1 METNLTNRTETT
13 AEFTVSL
20 NEAELKTTVTHVFDD
35 MRPRVK
41 ASGFRPGKAPNQI
54 VERELG
60 SATIQSEVIDHA
72 IQSSYSKA
80 VRELDLPIVAQ
91 PEVTLDKFVPFTE
104 LSYKATVELMPT
116 VTLPDYKSYKMKRP
130 VITIDPAEV
139 DQAIEELRRREST
152 RLTVERAAK
161 MGDEVAFDFE
171 GTKDGTPVRG
181 ATAKNHVLT
190 MGSGNFIPGFEEELI
205 GIKTGEEKTF
215 DITFPDSYH
224 EESLAG
230 QVVTFKITMNKV
242 DELILPELNKE
253 LVEKVSPFKTV
264 AELRESLQTNMADKR
279 ADEASKKFENELL
292 EKLVEDAKF
301 EVPNALLNQQLDR
314 LRGDLTQNL
323 SYSGLDMEKYLEM
336 LKKTQ
341 DELDEDMKP
350 EARKR
355 VGLAMVLT
363 EVAKVEKIELSSA
376 DLDAEVAR
384 LKGQYP
390 DPQAQ
395 AELDSPQTREE
406 LYNHLMASRVVAK
419 LVDYAESK

>member
-1 METNLTNRTETT
+1 METKLTNRTDTT

-20 NEAELKTTVTHVFDD
+20 NEAELKTTVAHVFDD
-35 MRPRVK
+35 LRPRVK
-41 ASGFRPGKAPNQI
+41 ASGFRPGKAPNTI

-80 VRELDLPIVAQ
+80 LRELDLPIVAQ
-91 PEVTLDKFVPFTE
+91 PEVTLEKFVPFTE
-104 LSYKATVELMPT
+104 LSYKATVELMPK
-116 VTLPDYKSYKMKRP
+116 VTLPDYKSYRMKRP
-130 VITIDPAEV
+130 VVTVDPIEV
-139 DQAIEELRRREST
+139 DQALEELRRRESI
-152 RLTVERAAK
+152 RETVERPAQK
-161 MGDEVAFDFE
+161 GDEVAFDFE
-171 GTKDGTPVRG
+171 GSKDGQPVRG

-190 MGSGNFIPGFEEELI
+190 IGSGNFIPGFEEELI
-205 GIKTGEEKTF
+205 GVKASEEKTF
-215 DITFPDSYH
+215 DIRFPEAYH
-224 EESLAG
+224 EESLG
-230 QVVTFKITMNKV
+230 GEVVTFKIKMNKV
-242 DELILPELNKE
+242 DELILPELNQE

-264 AELRESLQTNMADKR
+264 EELRESLQANMADKR

-292 EKLVEDAKF
+292 EKLVNDAKF
-301 EVPNALLNQQLDR
+301 EVPNALMKQQLDR

-341 DELDEDMKP
+341 DELDEEMKP

-363 EVAKVEKIELSSA
+363 EVAAAEKIELSAA
-376 DLDAEVAR
+376 DLDAEIAK
-384 LKGQYP
+384 LKEQYP

-406 LYNHLMASRVVAK
+406 LYNHLMTSRVVAK
-419 LVDYAESK
+419 LVEYAEAK

>member
-1 METNLTNRTETT
+1 METKLTNRTETT
-13 AEFTVSL
+13 AEFTVTL
-20 NEAELKTTVTHVFDD
+20 NETELKSTVTHVFDD
-35 MRPRVK
+35 LRPRVK

-72 IQSSYSKA
+72 IQTSYSKA

-104 LSYKATVELMPT
+104 LSYKAVVELMPK
-116 VTLPDYKSYKMKRP
+116 VTLPEYKNYKMKRP
-130 VITIDPAEV
+130 VVTIDPAEV
-139 DQAIEELRRREST
+139 DQAVEELRRREST
-152 RLTVERAAK
+152 RLAVERAAHD
-161 MGDEVAFDFE
+161 GDEVAFDFE
-171 GTKDGTPVRG
+171 GTKGGEPVRG

-190 MGSGNFIPGFEEELI
+190 IGSGNFIPGFEEELV
-205 GIKTGEEKTF
+205 GVKAGEEKSF
-215 DITFPDSYH
+215 DIRFPDAYH

-230 QVVTFKITMNKV
+230 EVVTFKIKMNKV
-242 DELILPELNKE
+242 DDLILPELNTE
-253 LVEKVSPFKTV
+253 FVEKVSPFKTIE
-264 AELRESLQTNMADKR
+264 ELRESLQANMADKH

-292 EKLVEDAKF
+292 EKLVADAKF
-301 EVPNALLNQQLDR
+301 EVPNALMAQQLDR

-341 DELDEDMKP
+341 DELDEEMKP

-363 EVAKVEKIELSSA
+363 EVAAAEKIQLSA
-376 DLDAEVAR
+376 EDLDAEIA
-384 LKGQYP
+384 KMKEQYP

-395 AELDSPQTREE
+395 AELDSPATREE

-419 LVDYAESK
+419 LVEYAESK

>member
-1 METNLTNRTETT
+1 METT
-13 AEFTVSL
+13 AEFIVTL
-20 NEAELKTTVTHVFDD
+20 NEAELKITVAHVFDD

-80 VRELDLPIVAQ
+80 VRELDLPIVSQ
-91 PEVTLDKFVPFTE
+91 PEVTLDKFVPYTE
-104 LSYKATVELMPT
+104 LSYKATVELMPG
-116 VTLPDYKSYKMKRP
+116 V
-130 VITIDPAEV
+130 TIDPAEV

-152 RLTVERAAK
+152 RLAVERPAQT
-161 MGDEVAFDFE
+161 GDEVVFDFE
-171 GTKDGTPVRG
+171 GSKDGAPVRG

-190 MGSGNFIPGFEEELI
+190 IGSGNFIPGFEEELI
-205 GIKTGEEKTF
+205 GVKTGEEKTF
-215 DITFPDSYH
+215 DIKFPDAYH

-242 DELILPELNKE
+242 DELILPELNVE

-264 AELRESLQTNMADKR
+264 EELRESLQTNMADKR

-363 EVAKVEKIELSSA
+363 EVAKAEKIELTA
-376 DLDAEVAR
+376 EDLDDEVAR
-384 LKGQYP
+384 LKEQYP

-395 AELDSPQTREE
+395 AELDSPTTREE

-419 LVDYAESK
+419 LVEYAESK

>member
-1 METNLTNRTETT
+1 METSLTNRTETT
-13 AEFTVSL
+13 AEFIVTL
-20 NEAELKTTVTHVFDD
+20 NEAELKITVAHVFDD

-80 VRELDLPIVAQ
+80 VRELDLPIVSQ
-91 PEVTLDKFVPFTE
+91 PEVTLDKFVPYTE
-104 LSYKATVELMPT
+104 LSYKATVELMPG

-130 VITIDPAEV
+130 VVTIDPAEV

-152 RLTVERAAK
+152 RLAVERPAQT
-161 MGDEVAFDFE
+161 GDEVVFDFE
-171 GTKDGTPVRG
+171 GSKDGAPVRG

-190 MGSGNFIPGFEEELI
+190 IGSGNFIPGFEEELI
-205 GIKTGEEKTF
+205 GVKTGEEKTF
-215 DITFPDSYH
+215 DIKFPDAYH

-242 DELILPELNKE
+242 DELILPELNVE

-264 AELRESLQTNMADKR
+264 EELRESLQTNMADKR

-363 EVAKVEKIELSSA
+363 EVAKAEKIELTA
-376 DLDAEVAR
+376 EDLDDEVAR
-384 LKGQYP
+384 LKEQYP

-395 AELDSPQTREE
+395 AELDSPTTREE

-419 LVDYAESK
+419 LVEYAESK